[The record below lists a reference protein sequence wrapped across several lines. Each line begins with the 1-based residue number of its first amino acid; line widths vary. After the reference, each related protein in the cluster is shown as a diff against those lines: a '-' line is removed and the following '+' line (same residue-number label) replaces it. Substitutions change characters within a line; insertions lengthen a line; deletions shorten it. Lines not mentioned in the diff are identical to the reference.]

1 MNKGFFCN
9 NRAILKQGTKFL
21 VLLNRRILNRIY
33 SFFITLKKRAAKGMS
48 FLSIGSALKN
58 SLRGNIFYVLSR
70 KLNKL
75 LRAFFQSSLFMS

>member
-1 MNKGFFCN
+1 MTLSHHLYTSVN
-9 NRAILKQGTKFL
+9 NFKKE
-21 VLLNRRILNRIY
+21 NPEK
-33 SFFITLKKRAAKGMS
+33 KKRAAKGMS